1 MGQRHLRVLGA
12 LEHRFELAGVYD
24 IRGDAECPAGVPRL
38 SSEAEAVSRAEV
50 VFVATPIA
58 GHAGL
63 VARALGAGRHVLV
76 EKPLCATATEARA
89 VAGVA
94 RDGARLF
101 VGHSERFNPVVRAL
115 ARLLHGRGDELLSMD
130 LRRVGPTRP
139 SDHGVLVNLG
149 VHDLDLGAYLG
160 GGPIAVRGALGDDE
174 RADVLFSTAGG
185 GVGHLH
191 VDRGKPERRRTI
203 EVLTARWL
211 YEGDLL
217 AKHLTR
223 RPRAGGPCTDVPLPL
238 EDPLT
243 AQALALADALDGLG
257 VREIASGVDGARAV
271 EAAEEAAAA
280 FRRKVV
286 ADACGLLPGS

>member
-1 MGQRHLRVLGA
+1 MGARHLRVLMG
-12 LEHRFELAGVYD
+12 LEQRFELAGVYD
-24 IRGDAECPAGVPRL
+24 IRSDAPCPGGVVRL
-38 SSEAEAVSRAEV
+38 SSEAEALSRAEV

-58 GHAGL
+58 GHGSL
-63 VARALGAGRHVLV
+63 VARALAAGRHVLV
-76 EKPLCATATEARA
+76 EKPLCATGAEARA
-89 VAGVA
+89 AAAAA

-115 ARLLHGRGDELLSMD
+115 ARLLRGEELLSID

-160 GGPIAVRGALGDDE
+160 GGPIAVRGALGDDD

-203 EVLTARWL
+203 EVLTERWL

-243 AQALALADALDGLG
+243 AQAHALADALDGLA
-257 VREIASGVDGARAV
+257 VREIASGADGARAV

-280 FRRKVV
+280 FCRKVV
-286 ADACGLLPGS
+286 VDAFGLVPGS